1 MQLKLD
7 EAKAV
12 EEVEAR
18 MTDAG
23 PGRSVSNVQLEVLS
37 AQALADEE
45 AAAEACTTQT
55 LLELCSSE

>member
-1 MQLKLD
+1 M
-7 EAKAV
+7 